1 VTVVAPSWSM
11 GTLWPELLLGE
22 VQTAIPIPPQSTHVS
37 VTFMIGSW
45 PIKLGSMP
53 TKFGSMSIELLQ

>member
-1 VTVVAPSWSM
+1 M